1 MPILLVLLA
10 PASFVL
16 AALVAMADA
25 GGRRRFSWAVIQAA
39 GALSVGLALGALAAA
54 VMRGPL
60 SASLVDWHG
69 AGVSVRLDALGT
81 SLFLLVA
88 FIGTI
93 VLRYS
98 RNYLDGDP
106 RRGLFAAELCLTL
119 AAVMTLVLAGNL
131 ALLAAAW
138 IATSLALHRLLLFYP
153 ERAAAVRAA
162 RRKFIVARLGDAC
175 LLGAFALLAWTC
187 RSADLATVLAQARD
201 GAQAGAAVPA
211 AAVLLVIAAALK
223 SAQFPAHGWLPD
235 IIDTPTPVSAL
246 LHAGIINGGGF
257 LAIRFVEVLVAVPA
271 AMHLLAAIGAITAVY
286 GSLVMMTQT
295 SIKASLAWSTIAQMG
310 LMLLECGLGAFP
322 LALLHLLAHSFY
334 KAHGFLASG
343 TAVDA
348 VARRRAAA
356 PAAGGPARA
365 LGPVLAIVLYLALC
379 PLMER
384 IDPEPAAIGALG
396 LLLAIGAG
404 LLLAR
409 ATPARQPA
417 ANLLRGLVLA
427 AFTMLAYA
435 ALHAIAGAALAGSV
449 PPAPAANWITW
460 AILGPTLLAFA
471 AIALVQLMPETLQAR
486 RGWRTAYVH
495 LAQGLYIDAF
505 LWHRLE
511 NRAPAHPAPAAEL
524 RR

>member
-1 MPILLVLLA
+1 MPVLTVLLA
-10 PASFVL
+10 PASLVL
-16 AALVAMADA
+16 AALVAMGDA
-25 GGRRRFSWAVIQAA
+25 AGRRRTSWAAIQAA
-39 GALSVGLALGALAAA
+39 AAISLGLALAALGLA

-69 AGVSVRLDALGT
+69 AGVSVRLDTLGT

-162 RRKFIVARLGDAC
+162 GRKFIVARIGDAC

-187 RSADLATVLAQARD
+187 HSADLATVLARVRD

-257 LAIRFVEVLVAVPA
+257 LAIRFAEVLVAVPA

-286 GSLVMMTQT
+286 GSLVMLTQT

-365 LGPVLAIVLYLALC
+365 LGP
-379 PLMER
+379 
-384 IDPEPAAIGALG
+384 
-396 LLLAIGAG
+396 
-404 LLLAR
+404 
-409 ATPARQPA
+409 
-417 ANLLRGLVLA
+417 
-427 AFTMLAYA
+427 
-435 ALHAIAGAALAGSV
+435 
-449 PPAPAANWITW
+449 
-460 AILGPTLLAFA
+460 
-471 AIALVQLMPETLQAR
+471 
-486 RGWRTAYVH
+486 
-495 LAQGLYIDAF
+495 
-505 LWHRLE
+505 
-511 NRAPAHPAPAAEL
+511 
-524 RR
+524 

>member
-1 MPILLVLLA
+1 MTVLFVLLA

-16 AALVAMADA
+16 AALVAMDDA
-25 GGRRRFSWAVIQAA
+25 AGRRRVSRAAIQAA
-39 GALSVGLALGALAAA
+39 GAISLGLALTALVLALT
-54 VMRGPL
+54 RGPL
-60 SASLVDWHG
+60 SASLLDWHG
-69 AGVSVRLDALGT
+69 VGLTVRLDVLGS

-98 RNYLDGDP
+98 RTYLDGDP
-106 RRGLFAAELCLTL
+106 RRGLFLGELCLTL

-153 ERAAAVRAA
+153 ERDAARRAA
-162 RRKFIVARLGDAC
+162 RRKFIVARTGDAC
-175 LLGAFALLAWTC
+175 LLGAFGLLVWTC
-187 RSADLATVLAQARD
+187 HSADLATVLAHVRALEHV
-201 GAQAGAAVPA
+201 GPAVSA
-211 AAVLLVIAAALK
+211 AAVLLVLAAALK

-257 LAIRFVEVLVAVPA
+257 LAIRFAEVLMAVPA

-286 GSLVMMTQT
+286 GSLVMLTQT
-295 SIKASLAWSTIAQMG
+295 SIKAALAWSTIAQMG

-322 LALLHLLAHSFY
+322 LALLHLIAHSFY

-356 PAAGGPARA
+356 PAASGAARA
-365 LGPVLAIVLYLALC
+365 LGPLLAIVLYLALR
-379 PLMER
+379 PLLER
-384 IDPEPAAIGALG
+384 IDPQPAAIGALG
-396 LLLAIGAG
+396 LLLAIGAS

-409 ATPARQPA
+409 ATPAHRPV
-417 ANLLRGLVLA
+417 ANLVRGLVLA
-427 AFTMLAYA
+427 AFAMLAYA
-435 ALHAIAGAALAGSV
+435 ALHAVAGAALAGSV
-449 PPAPAANWITW
+449 PAAPTANWITW
-460 AILGPTLLAFA
+460 AILGPTLIAFA
-471 AIALVQLMPETLQAR
+471 AIALMQLMPETLQTR
-486 RGWRTAYVH
+486 RGWRSAYVH
-495 LAQGLYIDAF
+495 LAQGLYVDAW

-511 NRAPAHPAPAAEL
+511 NRVTTRSIPAVET